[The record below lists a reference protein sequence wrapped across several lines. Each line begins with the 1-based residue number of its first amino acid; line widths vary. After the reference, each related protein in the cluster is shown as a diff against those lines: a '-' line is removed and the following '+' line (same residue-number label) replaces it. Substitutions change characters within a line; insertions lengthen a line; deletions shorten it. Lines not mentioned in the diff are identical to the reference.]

1 MKGARFA
8 GCILFVIDVAGL
20 FGAFS
25 LAHFFRIQRWYDIQA
40 GELWLLVLA
49 SASCLYLMDAYNIR
63 ISRTTNR
70 FLADSFAA
78 IIGAI
83 ITSVF
88 ITYLVGVDHFTSLF
102 GRGVLPVAALLF
114 ALWSIIFRWIVSEWA
129 HKASGIEDWLIV
141 SDESVYSNFL
151 EDLALLPASVKTT
164 RIDTHSTVEQ
174 IQDWKINKPSQTAVV
189 FQDGIQHNPILVEQL
204 RKMGKSGVYIFSL
217 PDYYEQYWEKIPV
230 TSVDRSWAFRSIGS
244 NFLNDRMGIRLKRIA
259 DFIFGIAGL
268 VVTSPILLATALII
282 RFTSPGDVIYKQ
294 TRVGLNEKNFT
305 VYKFRSMVNDAEKDG
320 PQWSSADDTRI
331 TGFGRFLRRSRI
343 DELP

>member
-63 ISRTTNR
+63 VSRTTNR

-114 ALWSIIFRWIVSEWA
+114 ALWSIIFRWIVSEWVHEA
-129 HKASGIEDWLIV
+129 GGIEDWLIV

-174 IQDWKINKPSQTAVV
+174 FPKSPDRVASALQGSVNPSFKPCGWPLQQIMVASA
-189 FQDGIQHNPILVEQL
+189 E
-204 RKMGKSGVYIFSL
+204 
-217 PDYYEQYWEKIPV
+217 
-230 TSVDRSWAFRSIGS
+230 
-244 NFLNDRMGIRLKRIA
+244 
-259 DFIFGIAGL
+259 
-268 VVTSPILLATALII
+268 
-282 RFTSPGDVIYKQ
+282 RFTQKPLSVHYQ
-294 TRVGLNEKNFT
+294 C
-305 VYKFRSMVNDAEKDG
+305 
-320 PQWSSADDTRI
+320 
-331 TGFGRFLRRSRI
+331 
-343 DELP
+343 

>member
-1 MKGARFA
+1 MGDGGFK
-8 GCILFVIDVAGL
+8 
-20 FGAFS
+20 S
-25 LAHFFRIQRWYDIQA
+25 KP
-40 GELWLLVLA
+40 
-49 SASCLYLMDAYNIR
+49 LY
-63 ISRTTNR
+63 SQG
-70 FLADSFAA
+70 FLRLRDFYLG
-78 IIGAI
+78 IG
-83 ITSVF
+83 V
-88 ITYLVGVDHFTSLF
+88 
-102 GRGVLPVAALLF
+102 
-114 ALWSIIFRWIVSEWA
+114 
-129 HKASGIEDWLIV
+129 
-141 SDESVYSNFL
+141 
-151 EDLALLPASVKTT
+151 
-164 RIDTHSTVEQ
+164 

-189 FQDGIQHNPILVEQL
+189 FQDGIQHNSIFVEQL

-259 DFIFGIAGL
+259 DFIFGIARL

-331 TGFGRFLRRSRI
+331 TGFGQFLRRSRI
-343 DELP
+343 DELPQLWNLIIGNMSLIGPRPERPEFVENLKNEIS